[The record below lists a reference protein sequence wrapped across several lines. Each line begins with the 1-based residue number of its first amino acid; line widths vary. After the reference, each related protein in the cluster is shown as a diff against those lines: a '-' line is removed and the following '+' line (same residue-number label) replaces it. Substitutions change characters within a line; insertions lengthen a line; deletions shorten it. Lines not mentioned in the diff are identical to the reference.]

1 MRGAG
6 VYAAGMRYIDVR
18 MEENPNRFKMPTK
31 ARNKVPRRDLP
42 GGIAILVRF
51 PQLKYQSSE
60 IRSKEYIKVH
70 IMYETKVRSI
80 SDQRVVVG

>member
-1 MRGAG
+1 M
-6 VYAAGMRYIDVR
+6 YAAGTRYIDVR

-31 ARNKVPRRDLP
+31 ARNKVPRRDLL
-42 GGIAILVRF
+42 GGIVILVRY

-80 SDQRVVVG
+80 SDQRAVVG